1 MLPQRE
7 SHHGLWHRA
16 SNFLLHTYLQVPHL
30 KIFFIISSVLT
41 SPVHSGDV
49 VHVGAV
55 GRKGLQKCSR
65 KAPCIRVSEE
75 LAQLCKAGKSSFHR
89 NCLQGG
95 QKAWQKHKA
104 VFHLPLEYYLFIL
117 PPQKSL
123 SQPSLNT
130 REIWHPGSSLPSRFR
145 LQGRSRLLS
154 AWVQG
159 VCKAVQG
166 WPGVSVSAC
175 QHGRAWMLKGI
186 PCIIRDWESMEA
198 RSWGLIRSGKSHR
211 WKKKWLQS

>member
-95 QKAWQKHKA
+95 QKAWQKHKT

-123 SQPSLNT
+123 SQPSLKT
-130 REIWHPGSSLPSRFR
+130 REIWHPGSSLPSRFG
-145 LQGRSRLLS
+145 LQGREAGCS
-154 AWVQG
+154 
-159 VCKAVQG
+159 
-166 WPGVSVSAC
+166 
-175 QHGRAWMLKGI
+175 QHGCR
-186 PCIIRDWESMEA
+186 ES
-198 RSWGLIRSGKSHR
+198 
-211 WKKKWLQS
+211 LQSCARMAWGQCICLPTWEGLDVKGHTMYN